1 MALIAS
7 DCARIRSCVV
17 GEFCSF
23 LMMAVPI
30 ATSNWQGLA
39 DEAVKYAN
47 TTDEPPPPPS
57 DEPDPTAEAADPS
70 EGG

>member
-1 MALIAS
+1 
-7 DCARIRSCVV
+7 
-17 GEFCSF
+17 
-23 LMMAVPI
+23 MMAVPI